1 MKLQLTSIS
10 FAVVLVCII
19 GLLQNVYRV
28 QRISDWS
35 FNAIF
40 LIIMILIV
48 ISMIGFAA
56 VTIKSAWTW
65 RQLLLC
71 IICSLAYFVCFHL
84 LLAWQFPIP
93 THERLFP
100 IISFGIYGLVMLY
113 PFYLMFIQSFVKKI
127 SL

>member
-10 FAVVLVCII
+10 FAAALVCII
-19 GLLQNVYRV
+19 GLLQNIYRV
-28 QRISDWS
+28 QRISGWS

-40 LIIMILIV
+40 LIIIILIV
-48 ISMIGFAA
+48 MSMIGFA
-56 VTIKSAWTW
+56 VMTIKSGWTW

-71 IICSLAYFVCFHL
+71 IICSLAYFVCCHL
-84 LLAWQFPIP
+84 LLTRQFPIP

-100 IISFGIYGLVMLY
+100 LISFGVYGLVILY